1 MRNKLYFLTHIIFGF
16 FILMIWS
23 NMNLANGQCNL
34 KIESKIEKSSNGQ
47 NSDIHLKVNQGSGT
61 LDFYLIDLNAPQKGP
76 VQKETRSASDLSD
89 DFVLVFKNVPPSNYT
104 IQAIDNR
111 KCQVSVGGVGGILI
125 SEINRR

>member
-16 FILMIWS
+16 SLLMIWA

-34 KIESKIEKSSNGQ
+34 KVESKIEKSSTGQ
-47 NSDIHLKVNQGSGT
+47 NSDIHLKVNQGSGNI
-61 LDFYLIDLNAPQKGP
+61 DFYLIDLNAPQKGP
-76 VQKETRSASDLSD
+76 VQKETKSASELSN
-89 DFVLVFKNVPPSNYT
+89 DFVLVFKDVPPSNYT
-104 IQAIDNR
+104 IQAIDKR